1 MTPPAFA
8 EAYAEVVAK
17 REEATRVVFAA
28 WDAFRRSQQVPWPGG
43 EALRAQ
49 SRLFHLTE
57 PYASGRE
64 PVDGADLGAIQAA
77 AADLSAVIGGE
88 GRAAA

>member
-1 MTPPAFA
+1 MS
-8 EAYAEVVAK
+8 AYAIVSAG
-17 REEATRVVFAA
+17 

-77 AADLSAVIGGE
+77 AADLAAVIGGE
-88 GRAAA
+88 SKAAA